1 MLFPLPRCPFCKAE
15 QVDLRLCSHGYH
27 HVNGVLRINPGT
39 KFPGGYEIGD
49 FIGSGGVASVY
60 RARSHK
66 NPEQPLVV
74 RYHALGGVKSEEVFQ
89 RFVRG
94 IQVIREMQSPYV
106 PEVHDVGRLNE
117 PSVGYAIMDYIPHPT
132 MRDIMVS
139 HGAKMPLDRRLRLLR
154 FVALALIDPHLLGL
168 VHRDVKPD
176 NILVEAD
183 EQGEPRHVWLL
194 DFDTVKVLEGSDLSE
209 VVEGSVS
216 ADNSEQLLRTM
227 LNKRLGTPEY
237 MSPEVAAGGAKHAG
251 PESDLYALGIML
263 FELITDELPFDRE
276 RGVRGKP
283 SPRIHLGYEVCQM
296 QITEPVMPLLGRDG
310 DGLHEKVERLL
321 AKLTAKK
328 PEFRVRSAKE
338 LIRMIDVCLEA
349 LNLDKPVPAPKPIN
363 PPPRPRTLTPKPE
376 PQPEPKPKPGSKR
389 HWTLKTLMVPITLLV
404 AIWTLL
410 ARIRFTVDKG
420 GNDPT

>member
-15 QVDLRLCSHGYH
+15 QGDLRLCSHGYH
-27 HVNGVLRINPGT
+27 FVDGVLRINPGT

-60 RARSHK
+60 RAKSHRSPGK
-66 NPEQPLVV
+66 PLVV
-74 RYHALGGVKSEEVFQ
+74 RYHALGGAKSEEVFQ

-106 PEVHDVGRLNE
+106 PEVYDVGRLNE

-132 MRDIMVS
+132 MRDIMLS

-154 FVALALIDPHLLGL
+154 FVALALIDPHLRRL

-176 NILVEAD
+176 NILVDAD

-194 DFDTVKVLEGSDLSE
+194 DFDTVKILEGSDLSD

-216 ADNSEQLLRTM
+216 ADNSDQLLRTM
-227 LNKRLGTPEY
+227 LHKRLGTPEY
-237 MSPEVAAGGAKHAG
+237 MSPEVAAGGAKDAG

-263 FELITDELPFDRE
+263 FELITDELPFDRD
-276 RGVRGKP
+276 RGMRGKP
-283 SPRIHLGYEVCQM
+283 NSRKHAAYEVCQL
-296 QITEPVMPLLGRDG
+296 QVTEPVLPLLGKDADRLDASV
-310 DGLHEKVERLL
+310 KRLL
-321 AKLTAKK
+321 AKLTAKVQK
-328 PEFRVRSAKE
+328 LRVMSANE
-338 LIRMIDVCLEA
+338 VVEMIDVCLGE
-349 LNLDKPVPAPKPIN
+349 LNKQPPAPKPIN
-363 PPPRPRTLTPKPE
+363 PAPRPPIGPLTPKSE
-376 PQPEPKPKPGSKR
+376 PQPKPGSKR